1 MKLVSATMARLP
13 ERAEIVAAF
22 DTDPAGRQLA
32 AAMGDAVANMANK
45 TGRSDLIFKVHL
57 PAQEGAD
64 WNNVLQNQAVRS
76 QV

>member
-32 AAMGDAVANMANK
+32 AAIGDAVANMANK
-45 TGRSDLIFKVHL
+45 PG
-57 PAQEGAD
+57 GAT
-64 WNNVLQNQAVRS
+64 
-76 QV
+76 